1 MLTRKKKVIR
11 VDNVSKSYAGKSIS
25 LFWNQIFNTKVKGS
39 SVLTNITFNVK
50 KGSCFGVLGMNG
62 AGKSTLL
69 QLLTGILTPTRG
81 RIEIEGKAT
90 AILELGSGF
99 VDHFTGE
106 ENIELYSHIM
116 GFSSSELAE
125 HINEIKAFAELGE
138 YYKKPIKTYSSGMVA
153 RLAFSV
159 RAFLNFDILIID
171 EVLAVGDSYFQRKCL
186 RLLDKMKDQGKTI
199 IFVSHNINQ
208 ILEICDEAILLSEGE
223 LVYQGKPKECVFNYY
238 NIINNKKIAK
248 ESNSEPKKKN
258 SKSFGNGGAELLG
271 CYVNKSEK
279 KDKFFLQFGERIF
292 MTFEILIND
301 DLNDASFGIV
311 IRSVS
316 GIVIT
321 GKNESLGVLKKS
333 SIIKVRVSLNC
344 LMNPGNYFLSCG
356 LKSLVK
362 EDSIFQFRNLDFQEL
377 EVFDKN
383 LENSTQPYNGMVAL
397 INEIQVQI

>member
-1 MLTRKKKVIR
+1 MLAPKSTVIR
-11 VDNVSKSYAGKSIS
+11 VENVSKSYAGKSIS
-25 LFWNQIFNTKVKGS
+25 LFWNQIFKTKVKGS
-39 SVLTNITFNVK
+39 IVLNNITFNVK

-69 QLLTGILTPTRG
+69 QLLTGILTPTSG
-81 RIEIEGKAT
+81 RIEIEGRVT

-125 HINEIKAFAELGE
+125 HIDEIKDFAELGE

-186 RLLDKMKDQGKTI
+186 RLLDVMKDQGKTI

-208 ILEICDEAILLSEGE
+208 ILEICDEAILLSEGQ
-223 LVYQGKPKECVFNYY
+223 LVFQGKPKECVFEYY
-238 NIINNKKIAK
+238 NIINQKKLGDD
-248 ESNSEPKKKN
+248 SNVEFKKRN
-258 SKSFGNGGAELLG
+258 INSFGKGGAELLG
-271 CYVNKSEK
+271 CYINKDGK
-279 KDKFFLQFGERIF
+279 KDKFILQFKELVLI
-292 MTFEILIND
+292 TFEILVND
-301 DLNDASFGIV
+301 ELSGANFGIV

-321 GKNESLGVLKKS
+321 GKNQNLGILTKG
-333 SIIKVRVSLNC
+333 SIIKVRLSLTC
-344 LMNPGNYFLSCG
+344 LMNPSNYFLSCG
-356 LKSLVK
+356 LKSFVRK
-362 EDSIFQFRNLDFQEL
+362 DHVFQFRKLDFQEL
-377 EVFDKN
+377 EVIDKN
-383 LENSTQPYNGMVAL
+383 LESSTQPYNGMVAL
-397 INEIQVQI
+397 ISEMQVET

>member
-1 MLTRKKKVIR
+1 MLASKSTVIS
-11 VDNVSKSYAGKSIS
+11 VENVSKSYAGKSIS

-39 SVLTNITFNVK
+39 TILTNITFNVK

-69 QLLTGILTPTRG
+69 QLLTGILTPTSG
-81 RIEIEGKAT
+81 RIKIEGRVT

-125 HINEIKAFAELGE
+125 HIDEIKDFAELGE

-186 RLLDKMKDQGKTI
+186 RLLDVMKDQGKTI

-223 LVYQGKPKECVFNYY
+223 LVFQGKPKECVFEYY

-248 ESNSEPKKKN
+248 ESNSEPQKKSSN
-258 SKSFGNGGAELLG
+258 SFGKGGAELG
-271 CYVNKSEK
+271 DCYINKGEN
-279 KDKFFLQFGERIF
+279 KDKFFLQFREMIF
-292 MTFEILIND
+292 ITFEILIKD

-321 GKNESLGVLKKS
+321 GKNKSLGILKKGS
-333 SIIKVRVSLNC
+333 MIKLRVSLNC

-362 EDSIFQFRNLDFQEL
+362 EVPVFQFRKLDFQEL

-383 LENSTQPYNGMVAL
+383 LENSTQPYNGMAAL
-397 INEIQVQI
+397 INKIQV